1 MEYRQRSGVASDLRE
16 PLSDT
21 DLASLPV
28 HAYRRPGR
36 FKRQEG
42 VKVQPARTQQQQK
55 AAPSSQ
61 VASCRSSVTAKGG
74 STAAVGTKTHTT
86 SPQSNDIADHVV
98 TSACYSAQEQ
108 RLTGNTAN
116 RHPLVTSGGGHGS
129 SAAGSMNNAGCKHAS
144 QNSETASLESQTD
157 SSATRVGS
165 DDEAAAGLRTCVV
178 CLDPFEDGVLVMTLP
193 CMHLFHQSCVLP
205 WLQQQG
211 KRAVC
216 PVCKTPCF
224 G

>member
-1 MEYRQRSGVASDLRE
+1 MEYRQWSGATSDLRE
-16 PLSDT
+16 PLSET

-28 HAYRRPGR
+28 YAYRRPGR
-36 FKRQEG
+36 SKRQEG
-42 VKVQPARTQQQQK
+42 VKMQPARTQQQQK

-61 VASCRSSVTAKGG
+61 VASCKSSVTAKGG
-74 STAAVGTKTHTT
+74 STAAVGTRMHTT
-86 SPQSNDIADHVV
+86 SPQSNDIADCVV

-108 RLTGNTAN
+108 RQTGNTAN

-129 SAAGSMNNAGCKHAS
+129 SAASSISNAGCKHAS
-144 QNSETASLESQTD
+144 QISGIAPLERQTD
-157 SSATRVGS
+157 SSATGVGS
-165 DDEAAAGLRTCVV
+165 DEEAAGLRTCVV
-178 CLDPFEDGVLVMTLP
+178 CLDPFEDGALVMTLP

>member
-36 FKRQEG
+36 SKRQEG
-42 VKVQPARTQQQQK
+42 VKMQPARTQQQQK
-55 AAPSSQ
+55 GDPSSQ
-61 VASCRSSVTAKGG
+61 GAGCRISVSAKGG
-74 STAAVGTKTHTT
+74 STAAVGTKAHTT
-86 SPQSNDIADHVV
+86 PPQSNDIADWAA
-98 TSACYSAQEQ
+98 TSACSFAQEQ
-108 RLTGNTAN
+108 RLTGNTAD
-116 RHPLVTSGGGHGS
+116 RHPPVTSGGGHGS
-129 SAAGSMNNAGCKHAS
+129 SAACSINNAGCKHS
-144 QNSETASLESQTD
+144 SRVSGSEPLQSQTA
-157 SSATRVGS
+157 SSATGVGS